1 MMNNDKKE
9 ALNSLKLF
17 LEAIQNLP
25 SGVRLAPVTHNDL
38 CAILEM
44 IIFILDE
51 EKESA
56 KEE

>member
-1 MMNNDKKE
+1 MNSDKKE

-25 SGVRLAPVTHNDL
+25 PGVRLAPVTHNDL